1 MGFDKAMSTSGGDG
15 SAPNGDRKGAVG
27 CIVAQ
32 LPNLTY
38 QVELE
43 KSRHVLLAHAT
54 GEAGG
59 TKNFV
64 RLLPGDRVEVD
75 VSPHDLTRGRI
86 VRKIQNESSRIGK
99 EDL

>member
-1 MGFDKAMSTSGGDG
+1 MKARG
-15 SAPNGDRKGAVG
+15 RV
-27 CIVAQ
+27 IEE
-32 LPNLTY
+32 LPSLVY
-38 QVELE
+38 RVELE
-43 KSRHVLLAHAT
+43 KSRQPVLAHAA
-54 GEAGG
+54 GAAGG
-59 TKNFV
+59 KKNFV

>member
-1 MGFDKAMSTSGGDG
+1 VKAR
-15 SAPNGDRKGAVG
+15 AKV
-27 CIVAQ
+27 VEE
-32 LPNLTY
+32 LPSLVY
-38 QVELE
+38 RVELE
-43 KSRHVLLAHAT
+43 KSRQLVLAHAA
-54 GEAGG
+54 GSAGG
-59 TKNFV
+59 TRYFV

>member
-1 MGFDKAMSTSGGDG
+1 MSKA
-15 SAPNGDRKGAVG
+15 
-27 CIVAQ
+27 VATVVAE
-32 LPNLTY
+32 LPNLVY

-43 KSRHVLLAHAT
+43 KGRHVVLAHT
-54 GEAGG
+54 AGAASG
-59 TKNFV
+59 TRNFV

-99 EDL
+99 ENLR